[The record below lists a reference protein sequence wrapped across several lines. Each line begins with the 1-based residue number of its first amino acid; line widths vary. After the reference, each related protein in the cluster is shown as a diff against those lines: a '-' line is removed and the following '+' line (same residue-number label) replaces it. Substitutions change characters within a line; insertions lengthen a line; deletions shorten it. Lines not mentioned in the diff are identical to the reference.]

1 MAIPDIA
8 RASLRGRLLTL
19 KALIIRADG
28 VLTDIDEMRRAALN
42 QMIAD
47 AGFAWQCDRATF
59 KSSLVSGPE
68 LQRMVNFFMPRLGY
82 QRSSPDVD
90 HLAAA
95 MIRRRAS
102 IFSEMLQAALPRSR
116 PGMRDLVMAAKAEGL
131 RLALVSA
138 LPFEDALRLVSAAL
152 GTDGA
157 DRFDVIA
164 TPQNL
169 STEGTPGDAA
179 PEAVFA
185 RASLALGVPAGE
197 CLVLECDAQGL
208 AAATAAG
215 FRCMVIRS
223 SYAGDDPLAAAVF
236 VADDVT
242 ALIGVTGNSRLDPFT
257 AGQRAD
263 LIATLQRFHAGH
275 GDAGDGRERT
285 SGMKVATLLQAK
297 GPAVKTISVGAS
309 IRELSQ
315 RLKTDAVGAMVVLS
329 DGGRLAGI
337 ISERDVARGLAEHG
351 AALPGLAVSALMTKG
366 VVTCTPAD
374 SIASISKIMTQRRIR
389 HLPVLDGD
397 DLVGVVSIGDVL
409 KYRLDEVQLEAT
421 VLRDLA
427 LAKR

>member
-1 MAIPDIA
+1 M
-8 RASLRGRLLTL
+8 TL

-28 VLTDIDEMRRAALN
+28 VLADINEMRRAALN

-47 AGFAWQCDRATF
+47 AGFAWQCDRATY
-59 KSSLVSGPE
+59 KASLSAGSAM
-68 LQRMVNFFMPRLGY
+68 QRMVTYFMPRLGY

-90 HLAAA
+90 YLATA
-95 MIRRRAS
+95 MVRRKAS
-102 IFSEMLQAALPRSR
+102 IFSEMLQSVPPPSR
-116 PGMRDLVMAAKAEGL
+116 PGMCDLIMAAKSEGL

-138 LPFEDALRLVSAAL
+138 LASDDALRLVSAAL
-152 GTDGA
+152 GADGA
-157 DRFDVIA
+157 NRFDVIA
-164 TPQNL
+164 TPQIS
-169 STEGTPGDAA
+169 STQGVPGDAA
-179 PEAVFA
+179 LEAILT
-185 RASLALGVPAGE
+185 RACQLLAMPAQE

-208 AAATAAG
+208 AVATAAG

-223 SYAGDDPLAAAVF
+223 SYAGDDPLTAAVF
-236 VADDVT
+236 VADDVP

-263 LIATLQRFHAGH
+263 LIATLQHLHAGY
-275 GDAGDGRERT
+275 GDAGDSSERT

-297 GPAVKTISVGAS
+297 GPAVKTILAGAS

-351 AALPGLAVSALMTKG
+351 AALPGLAVSVLMTKG

-374 SIASISKIMTQRRIR
+374 SIASISKTMTQRRIR